1 MEIDKNWTCDYV
13 FKALF
18 SSLEFGGKE
27 KVLSKGKEEREIE
40 ERMVYWLDKRFVF
53 LCIKKSFQNG
63 ELKNHIEGD
72 F

>member
-1 MEIDKNWTCDYV
+1 V

-40 ERMVYWLDKRFVF
+40 ERMVY
-53 LCIKKSFQNG
+53 
-63 ELKNHIEGD
+63 
-72 F
+72 